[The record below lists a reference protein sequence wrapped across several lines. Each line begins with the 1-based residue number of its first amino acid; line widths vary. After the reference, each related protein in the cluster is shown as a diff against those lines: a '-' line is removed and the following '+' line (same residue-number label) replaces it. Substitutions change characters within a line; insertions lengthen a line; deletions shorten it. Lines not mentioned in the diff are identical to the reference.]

1 MNLSSPTVA
10 NAIMRCDVSREA
22 SQRVRRRLESG
33 RGQTIFLAM
42 TRKATHDRHGSHAG
56 RGFRYQ
62 DTVTV
67 MLALRVWAG
76 LDRAAII
83 VPEGK
88 DDVERQSAAG
98 NALVQIKSRREDL
111 RGVPLARASKYITEL
126 WDRHD
131 RFTPRAVRLELIL
144 EQGIVDHQT
153 TADGSIVPNA
163 RLASQLPGGARGKTL
178 LTKTDIRHVS
188 SPNADSVA
196 IVTNHMSC
204 SPIAAALCVAQLLH
218 EVGMLADDNGRRKG
232 GAYRGLSASDTDR
245 LVTETLAAT
254 DVEAIEAALR
264 NGACEPTDFLTQ
276 LDDTEFYLGVDV
288 QPGHVA
294 AGLVIPRLQPREAL
308 SRGLE
313 TRGAALIA
321 GPSGAGKS
329 AIMWDTAHSVRHTIR
344 WYRLLR
350 IDQNDLPDLRQ
361 LVRALRANPDSPVG
375 FVVDDIG
382 RRGAEGWDALTL
394 EFAAV
399 PGVVLLGSI
408 REEDLFLL
416 QGRARAAEVRAEP
429 DKDLARR
436 IFDELKR
443 SGRTEWAGWQEPWNR
458 SQGLVLEYVHIL
470 TAGQRFEETLA
481 GQVDARQSDPARAPE
496 LSILRVVA
504 LTGAAGASAN
514 ADRLPA
520 VLSLPEEDVGR
531 SLRRLV
537 DEHLVRVDA
546 EGGLTGLHQIR
557 SAELVRLT
565 HAVPPPT
572 IATTFARAA
581 ATVSP
586 SDLEP
591 LAADGMRHRGVS
603 QDAAIAALSA
613 RIQSDPRLEALS
625 VTLRGLGTA
634 CIANAVDAWLATQ
647 NVQALPPTQI
657 GTAAMFGLAETT
669 IPSVNETLATVMAA
683 AAELARVRA
692 NTAGDPRYALLE
704 ALPVQLLT
712 DMILGAADPAVLDQF
727 LSSLNGM
734 SLHPAVR
741 SALTSRP
748 IDLLSRPLDI
758 VARLLGTLA
767 ILDRDE
773 AIAWVDAVGE
783 QALVDRMPREIAW
796 ATLPTFENSSDGRVI
811 RCDYNEIGIPGE
823 DGTHD
828 RVVRIC
834 EVALALSPRSDIA
847 ASAARA
853 PNGEVVGFGGVPLAE
868 KRIPRANLPAA
879 AMPEWNRRWR
889 DAIAIRVAS
898 PSYSGYLAKAAD
910 LLDRLAPALEHVLN
924 LIIRGKSITDA
935 QLAAMN
941 SVHEAARKLT
951 PPAIASSVATGEGA
965 GTFSPSVTQL
975 QNLLFAGSADVC
987 RRFHQLPEGTG
998 AFIAWTTDLSKDV
1011 DLAVQEPWELVGG
1024 VPASL
1029 GRMRDILGRVR
1040 IIAGDA
1046 AGGVHPAVRFATLLN
1061 KTRPDNAIRLA
1072 ASLVEKRMTTARN
1085 DLAASIQSRLEND
1098 GVETEVHVT
1107 EHPDGILPW
1116 PPSKVLVVVPLTSQ
1130 MDVENY
1136 AIAAD
1141 AARQAVPDGIRLTVL
1156 PRVDGRVLPARSVSG
1171 YDTLLPRADE
1181 ADAWIEQLG
1190 LPSFRPEIS
1199 SILNMAVANASALQS
1214 MDRLN
1219 LGIVGRPLVE
1229 LETRDRLEGDLAAMR
1244 HRLAAMI
1251 GQQDPEGPVLVLSLL
1266 DRVRSGEA
1274 GFADAVQELTASQVP
1289 NEIIQEVSKLQI
1301 ALDDAEF
1308 EHGRQDGGR

>member
-1 MNLSSPTVA
+1 
-10 NAIMRCDVSREA
+10 
-22 SQRVRRRLESG
+22 
-33 RGQTIFLAM
+33 M

-62 DTVTV
+62 DAVAV
-67 MLALRVWAG
+67 LLALRIWAG
-76 LDRAAII
+76 LSPAAII
-83 VPEGK
+83 IPEGN
-88 DDVERQSAAG
+88 DDVERWAAEG
-98 NALVQIKSRREDL
+98 NGLVQIKSRREDL
-111 RGVPLARASKYITEL
+111 GGLPLASVRNYIMEL

-131 RFTPRAVRLELIL
+131 RVTPPAARLELIL
-144 EQGIVDHQT
+144 EQGIVDHDAA
-153 TADGSIVPNA
+153 ADGGIVPSA
-163 RLASQLPGGARGKTL
+163 KLVSQLPGNVRGRAL
-178 LTKTDIRHVS
+178 LAKTDIRQAS
-188 SPNADSVA
+188 SPNAQSIA
-196 IVTNHMSC
+196 IIADRTGC
-204 SPIAAALCVAQLLH
+204 APIAAALCVAQLLH
-218 EVGMLADDNGRRKG
+218 EVGTLADDNGRLKPG
-232 GAYRGLSASDTDR
+232 DYRGLSVSDTDR
-245 LVTETLAAT
+245 IVTDTLAAT

-264 NGACEPTDFLTQ
+264 NGACEPTDFLTP
-276 LDDTEFYLGVDV
+276 LDDPEFYLGVDV
-288 QPGHVA
+288 QPGHIA

-308 SRGLE
+308 ARGLE
-313 TRGAALIA
+313 TRGAALVA

-329 AIMWDTAHSVRHTIR
+329 AIMWDTAHSLRHTIR

-350 IDQNDLPDLRQ
+350 VDQNDLPALRQ
-361 LVRALRANPDSPVG
+361 LVRTLRANPDSPVG

-382 RRGAEGWDALTL
+382 RRGPEGWDALTL

-399 PGVVLLGSI
+399 PSVVLLGSI

-416 QGRARAAEVRAEP
+416 QGRSRATEVRPEP

-436 IFDELKR
+436 IFEELKR
-443 SGRTEWAGWQEPWNR
+443 TGRTEWAGWQEPWNR
-458 SQGLVLEYVHIL
+458 SQGLVLEYVHTL

-520 VLSLPEEDVGR
+520 VLSLSEEDVGR

-546 EGGLTGLHQIR
+546 EGGLTGLHQLR

-581 ATVSP
+581 GTVSP

-591 LAADGMRHRGVS
+591 LTADGLRNRGVS

-613 RIQSDPRLEALS
+613 KVQSDPSLEALS
-625 VTLRGLGTA
+625 ATLRGLGTA
-634 CIANAVDAWLATQ
+634 WIANAVDAWLATE
-647 NVQALPPTQI
+647 NVQALPPTQV
-657 GTAAMFGLAETT
+657 GTAAMFGLAGTT
-669 IPSVNETLATVMAA
+669 IPVINEMLGTAMAA
-683 AAELARVRA
+683 AAELAQMRA
-692 NTAGDPRYALLE
+692 DIGGDPRQALLG
-704 ALPVQLLT
+704 ALPVPLL
-712 DMILGAADPAVLDQF
+712 MELISGAADPTTLDQF

-734 SLHPAVR
+734 PLHPTIR
-741 SALTSRP
+741 SALATRP
-748 IDLLSRPLDI
+748 VDLLTASLDG
-758 VARLLGTLA
+758 VVRLLGTLA

-783 QALVDRMPREIAW
+783 QGFVDRMPHEIAW
-796 ATLPTFENSSDGRVI
+796 ATEPTFEESPDGRVI
-811 RCDYNEIGIPGE
+811 RCDYNEIGIPSE

-853 PNGEVVGFGGVPLAE
+853 PNGEIVGFGGVALAE

-879 AMPEWNRRWR
+879 AVPEWNRRWR

-898 PSYSGYLAKAAD
+898 PTYSGYLAQAAH
-910 LLDRLAPALEHVLN
+910 LLDRLAPALDRVLN
-924 LIIRGKSITDA
+924 LIIRGKSVTDA

-941 SVHEAARKLT
+941 SVHGAARELT
-951 PPAIASSVATGEGA
+951 PPAIASSLATGEGSGEFNA
-965 GTFSPSVTQL
+965 SVTKL

-987 RRFHQLPEGTG
+987 RRFRQLPEGAG
-998 AFIAWTTDLSKDV
+998 AFIAWTADLIKDV
-1011 DLAVQEPWELVGG
+1011 DQAETQEPWELVGG

-1029 GRMRDILGRVR
+1029 GKMRELLVRVR

-1046 AGGVHPAVRFATLLN
+1046 ARGTVHPGVSFATLLG
-1061 KTRPDNAIRLA
+1061 KTRPDNALRLV
-1072 ASLVEKRMTTARN
+1072 ASVVEKRMATGRN
-1085 DLAASIQSRLEND
+1085 ELAALIQSQLEDD
-1098 GVETEVHVT
+1098 GVEAEVHVA
-1107 EHPDGILPW
+1107 EDPDGILPW

-1130 MDVENY
+1130 MEVESH
-1136 AIAAD
+1136 AIAAT
-1141 AARQAVPDGIRLTVL
+1141 AARQAVPEGIRLTVI
-1156 PRVDGRVLPARSVSG
+1156 PSVDGRVLPARSVSG
-1171 YDTLLPRADE
+1171 YQTLLPLPDE

-1190 LPSFRPEIS
+1190 LPSFRAEIS
-1199 SILNMAVANASALQS
+1199 PILNMAVAKASALQS

-1219 LGIVGRPLVE
+1219 LGIAGRPFIE
-1229 LETRDRLEGDLAAMR
+1229 LETRDRLEDELASARHQLVTMVGDL
-1244 HRLAAMI
+1244 
-1251 GQQDPEGPVLVLSLL
+1251 DPEGPALVLSLL

-1274 GFADAVQELTASQVP
+1274 GFADAVQEFTVSQVP
-1289 NEIIQEVSKLQI
+1289 NEIIQEASGLQI

-1308 EHGRQDGGR
+1308 ERGRADSGG